1 MNLRNKLKM
10 RKKINIGREN
20 ENWLAKYVYRK
31 ISGLVVP
38 VLANLGVTSVQVSFI
53 GIITSIIAGFFFS
66 FGNLKSLILGYIFL
80 QLTLVLDH
88 VDGAIARYT
97 NNQTMVGSWFDKFS
111 NKLHRFLFVLG
122 VTLGVYK
129 TTGDPFYLIL
139 GNISGFLWIFALY
152 ISETKRIFFKFKDDI
167 TLFKESGNRQIFPFT
182 LIVSNIFGILVLSNN
197 PAAALWFVAIISL
210 NAFKQIYSAHKY
222 WSKEKY

>member
-1 MNLRNKLKM
+1 MKQKKTYSKDSINKKQ
-10 RKKINIGREN
+10 
-20 ENWLAKYVYRK
+20 ENWLAKHTYRK
-31 ISGLVVP
+31 IANP
-38 VLANLGVTSVQVSFI
+38 LAVYLAKINATSVQVSIFS
-53 GIITSIIAGFFFS
+53 IITSIIACLYFS
-66 FGNLKSLILGYIFL
+66 KGDWKSLAIGYVFFQI
-80 QLTLVLDH
+80 TIILDH
-88 VDGAIARYT
+88 VDGAVARYT

-111 NKLHRFLFVLG
+111 NKLYRFLFVLG

-210 NAFKQIYSAHKY
+210 NAFQQIYSAHKY
-222 WSKEKY
+222 WSKEKYVKL

>member
-1 MNLRNKLKM
+1 MKQKKTYSKDSINKKQ
-10 RKKINIGREN
+10 
-20 ENWLAKYVYRK
+20 ENWLAKHTYRK
-31 ISGLVVP
+31 IANPIAVY
-38 VLANLGVTSVQVSFI
+38 LAKINATSVQ
-53 GIITSIIAGFFFS
+53 IT
-66 FGNLKSLILGYIFL
+66 IL
-80 QLTLVLDH
+80 LDH
-88 VDGAIARYT
+88 VDGAVARYT

-111 NKLHRFLFVLG
+111 NKLYRFLFVLG

-182 LIVSNIFGILVLSNN
+182 LIVSNIFGILALSNN

-210 NAFKQIYSAHKY
+210 NAFQQIYSAHKY